1 MISKP
6 TNNPDYKE
14 ISKIIYA
21 YEEFLHLKNVYF
33 SSHEN
38 KNDDKSIQEKNIE
51 FIQTWPEKK
60 AKIKARMKKNNYF
73 SKGGRIGDE
82 KTLRKGD
89 AKYYEL
95 LSYFSLEKDFTEIAK
110 SLTSNPEEYEVA
122 LEEYIKQLKTPKHD
136 KEQKLDDNQS
146 QPQ

>member
-1 MISKP
+1 
-6 TNNPDYKE
+6 
-14 ISKIIYA
+14 
-21 YEEFLHLKNVYF
+21 
-33 SSHEN
+33 
-38 KNDDKSIQEKNIE
+38 
-51 FIQTWPEKK
+51 
-60 AKIKARMKKNNYF
+60 MKKNNYF
-73 SKGGRIGDE
+73 SRGGRIGDE

>member
-1 MISKP
+1 M
-6 TNNPDYKE
+6 T
-14 ISKIIYA
+14 
-21 YEEFLHLKNVYF
+21 
-33 SSHEN
+33 
-38 KNDDKSIQEKNIE
+38 
-51 FIQTWPEKK
+51 
-60 AKIKARMKKNNYF
+60 
-73 SKGGRIGDE
+73 E